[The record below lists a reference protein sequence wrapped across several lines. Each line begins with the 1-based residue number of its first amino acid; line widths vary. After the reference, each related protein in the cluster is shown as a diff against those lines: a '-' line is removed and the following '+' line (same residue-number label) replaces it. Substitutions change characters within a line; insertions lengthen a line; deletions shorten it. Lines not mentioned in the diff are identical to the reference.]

1 MPSTYHD
8 PPRSI
13 ADYSTSA
20 NSPSGY
26 GHVYGSNANPAAHYP
41 PSCQG
46 GYTMATDS
54 TSMNTAASGQQQYS
68 YTPSYQSY
76 EMSGKGDSQEASDQ
90 RR

>member
-1 MPSTYHD
+1 M
-8 PPRSI
+8 

-26 GHVYGSNANPAAHYP
+26 GPVYSSNINPPAHYP
-41 PSCQG
+41 PSYQG

-54 TSMNTAASGQQQYS
+54 TSTNTAASGQQQYS

-76 EMSGKGDSQEASDQ
+76 EMSGNGDSQQASDQ